1 MLKDDNVKLLAFF
14 FKDNRDNRDNSK
26 YEEFNSQYE
35 EFNFQYEEFN
45 FQYEEFNFQYEEF
58 TIGTICNRDN
68 SLNVSKSESITFK
81 ELSLFIQRIVSIHSK
96 NCPYLLPKSW
106 SLSNNQRYLLPSIRG
121 GVSRRQAAR
130 GWGFWEVLLGGA
142 FGRC

>member
-35 EFNFQYEEFN
+35 EFNFQYEEF
-45 FQYEEFNFQYEEF
+45 

-68 SLNVSKSESITFK
+68 SLNVSKS
-81 ELSLFIQRIVSIHSK
+81 
-96 NCPYLLPKSW
+96 
-106 SLSNNQRYLLPSIRG
+106 
-121 GVSRRQAAR
+121 
-130 GWGFWEVLLGGA
+130 
-142 FGRC
+142 